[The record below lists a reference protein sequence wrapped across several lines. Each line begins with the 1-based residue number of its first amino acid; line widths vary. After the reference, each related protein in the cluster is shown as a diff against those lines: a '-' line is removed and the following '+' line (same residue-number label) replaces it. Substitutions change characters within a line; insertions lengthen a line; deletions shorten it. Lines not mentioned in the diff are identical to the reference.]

1 MSAAPSASSPESPER
16 SAGSGIPPTA
26 TDPALLRK
34 VALSSLLGTVIE
46 YYDFL
51 LYGTMAA
58 LVFGPLFFPESNSTV
73 GTIASFGTLAAGYVA
88 RPVGG
93 AVFGHFGDRLGR
105 KTVLIVT
112 MVLMG
117 AASSLIGLLP
127 TYATIGVAAPVLLIL
142 FRIVQGIA
150 IGGEWGGA
158 TLMVVEHADA
168 RRRGLWNGV
177 MQMGSPIGFLLS
189 SLVVTAITLLPQ
201 DRFMAWGW
209 RIPFLFSALLVGI
222 GLYVRISVTES
233 PLFQQA
239 ARARDEQAA
248 AQPPRIPLA
257 QVLRAP
263 RVLVLACAVG
273 IGPFALTALIGTFML
288 TYAKAVGYETSD
300 VMTGLTATSIT
311 GLVAIP
317 LFSALS
323 DRVGRRAVSMGGAAG
338 IVLLA
343 FPIYALI
350 NTGSVALLILGMVL
364 GQVVQNAMYA
374 PLGPLLSEMFG
385 TQVRYTGASM
395 GYQLAALI
403 GGGFTPLFASS
414 RLSASGSISSTP
426 LAILAIV
433 CGLITALAIWR
444 TAETRGRD
452 LSEDPGAEPLGQVTQ
467 GVLDR
472 STGGE

>member
-1 MSAAPSASSPESPER
+1 M
-16 SAGSGIPPTA
+16 
-26 TDPALLRK
+26 
-34 VALSSLLGTVIE
+34 
-46 YYDFL
+46 
-51 LYGTMAA
+51 
-58 LVFGPLFFPESNSTV
+58 
-73 GTIASFGTLAAGYVA
+73 
-88 RPVGG
+88 
-93 AVFGHFGDRLGR
+93 
-105 KTVLIVT
+105 
-112 MVLMG
+112 
-117 AASSLIGLLP
+117 
-127 TYATIGVAAPVLLIL
+127 LLIL

-323 DRVGRRAVSMGGAAG
+323 DRVGRRAVSMG
-338 IVLLA
+338 
-343 FPIYALI
+343 
-350 NTGSVALLILGMVL
+350 
-364 GQVVQNAMYA
+364 A
-374 PLGPLLSEMFG
+374 PRVSSCSLS
-385 TQVRYTGASM
+385 R
-395 GYQLAALI
+395 
-403 GGGFTPLFASS
+403 
-414 RLSASGSISSTP
+414 STP
-426 LAILAIV
+426 
-433 CGLITALAIWR
+433 
-444 TAETRGRD
+444 
-452 LSEDPGAEPLGQVTQ
+452 
-467 GVLDR
+467 
-472 STGGE
+472 

>member
-1 MSAAPSASSPESPER
+1 MPAAPSASSPPSPER
-16 SAGSGIPPTA
+16 PGGPGKGSGTPGNPENPPPTA
-26 TDPALLRK
+26 PDPTPALLRK

-51 LYGTMAA
+51 LYGTMTA
-58 LVFGPLFFPESNSTV
+58 LVFGPLFFPESNPTV
-73 GTIASFGTLAAGYVA
+73 GTIAAFGTLAAGYVA

-117 AASSLIGLLP
+117 AASCLIGLLP

-142 FRIVQGIA
+142 FRIVQGVA

-189 SLVVTAITLLPQ
+189 SLAVTAITLLPQ
-201 DRFMAWGW
+201 DRFEAWGW
-209 RIPFLFSALLVGI
+209 RIPFLFSGVLLGV
-222 GLYVRISVTES
+222 GLYVRISITES

-239 ARARDEQAA
+239 ARAREERAGA
-248 AQPPRIPLA
+248 EPPRIPLA

-300 VMTGLTATSIT
+300 VMTGLTATSLT

-317 LFSALS
+317 GFSALS
-323 DRVGRRAVSMGGAAG
+323 DRLGRRAVSLGGAAG

-350 NTGSVALLILGMVL
+350 NTGSVPLLILGMVL

-385 TQVRYTGASM
+385 TRVRYTGASM

-403 GGGFTPLFASS
+403 GGGFVPLYASS
-414 RLSASGSISSTP
+414 RLSASGDISSTP
-426 LAILAIV
+426 LATLAMA

-452 LSEDPGAEPLGQVTQ
+452 LSAEPPGS
-467 GVLDR
+467 R
-472 STGGE
+472 P

>member
-1 MSAAPSASSPESPER
+1 MPAAPSPSSPQSPER
-16 SAGSGIPPTA
+16 AGGSGTPPTA
-26 TDPALLRK
+26 PDPALLRK

-58 LVFGPLFFPESNSTV
+58 LVFGPLFFPESNPTV
-73 GTIASFGTLAAGYVA
+73 GTIAAFGTLAAGYVA

-93 AVFGHFGDRLGR
+93 VVFGHFGDRLGR
-105 KTVLIVT
+105 KTMLVVT
-112 MVLMG
+112 MLLMG
-117 AASSLIGLLP
+117 VASCLIGLLP
-127 TYATIGVAAPVLLIL
+127 TYATLGVAAPALLIL

-189 SLVVTAITLLPQ
+189 SLAVSVTALLPQ
-201 DRFMAWGW
+201 DRFLAWGW
-209 RIPFLFSALLVGI
+209 RIPFLFSAVLLAI
-222 GLYVRISVTES
+222 GLYVRMSVTES
-233 PLFQQA
+233 PLFQQE
-239 ARARDEQAA
+239 ARAREQQAA
-248 AQPPRIPLA
+248 AAPRRIPLA

-263 RVLVLACAVG
+263 RVLLLACAVG

-288 TYAKAVGYETSD
+288 TYARSVGYDTSD
-300 VMTGLTATSIT
+300 VMSGLTATALT

-317 LFSALS
+317 CFSALS
-323 DRVGRRAVSMGGAAG
+323 DRLGRRAVSLGGAAG

-350 NTGSVALLILGMVL
+350 NTGSVTLLILGMVL

-426 LAILAIV
+426 LAILAMI

-452 LSEDPGAEPLGQVTQ
+452 LSEDPAATV
-467 GVLDR
+467 R
-472 STGGE
+472 SKGTPSPQ